1 METIR
6 VIRGMRD
13 IHPDQASWWQRM
25 ERRLADTLRRYGY
38 GEIRTPLLE
47 PTALFA
53 RSIGEDTDIVEKE
66 MYTFQDRDGSS
77 LTLRPEG
84 TASVVRSYIE
94 NTQWKKEPVSRL
106 YYLGPMFRHERPQKG
121 RYRQFSQVGVELIG
135 SLEPAADVEMIDV
148 MVECMSAIGLEDTSL
163 QLNSLGCSAC
173 RPNYRDS
180 LVAYLKQNQSDL
192 CDNCRRR
199 LDNNPLRVLDCKAE
213 ACSRVADGAPKILDV
228 LCADCAGH
236 FQTVR
241 KGLEA
246 LALDYEINHRMV
258 RGLDYYT
265 RTTFELV
272 AAGLGAQNAVA
283 GGGRYDDLV
292 KTLGGPLIPAIGFAA
307 GLDRIL
313 LKLQDT
319 IPEPA
324 SSPNIFVVTRGESGW
339 RASLELMRDLR
350 RAGVQVC
357 SDVRQGSMKSQMKQ
371 ANRRG
376 ARFVVILG
384 EDELTAGRVTVKDMH
399 AEENSDQKQIQVP
412 REDLH
417 SFLLN
422 RLELFEGM
430 AR

>member
-1 METIR
+1 VEPIR

-13 IHPDQASWWQRM
+13 IYPDQALWWQRM
-25 ERRLADTLRRYGY
+25 EWRLADTLRRFGY

-47 PTALFA
+47 PTELFA
-53 RSIGEDTDIVEKE
+53 RSIGEETDIVEKE

-94 NTQWKKEPVSRL
+94 NNQWKKEPVSRL

-135 SLEPAADVEMIDV
+135 SPEPAADVEMIDV
-148 MVECMSAIGLEDTSL
+148 MVECMTAIGLKDTCL

-173 RPNYRDS
+173 RPGYRSS
-180 LVAYLKQNQSDL
+180 LVAYLKDNQGGL
-192 CDNCRRR
+192 CDNCQRR
-199 LDNNPLRVLDCKAE
+199 LDTNPLRVLDCKEE
-213 ACSRVADGAPKILDV
+213 ACSRIADAAPKILDV
-228 LCADCAGH
+228 LCPGCAGH
-236 FQTVR
+236 FETVC
-241 KGLEA
+241 KGLGA
-246 LALDYEINHRMV
+246 LSLSYEINHRMV

-265 RTTFELV
+265 RTAFELV

-292 KTLGGPLIPAIGFAA
+292 KTLGGPEIPAIGFAA

-324 SSPNIFVVTRGESGW
+324 SLPSVFVVTRGEAGW
-339 RASLELMRDLR
+339 RASLDLMRELR
-350 RAGVQVC
+350 RTGVQVC
-357 SDVRQGSMKSQMKQ
+357 SDVRQGSLKSQMKQ
-371 ANRRG
+371 ADRRG

-384 EDELTAGRVTVKDMH
+384 EDELATGRVTVKDMG
-399 AEENSDQKQIQVP
+399 AEENSDRKQIQVP
-412 REDLH
+412 RDELQN
-417 SFLLN
+417 LLLD
-422 RLELFEGM
+422 RLGLVEGM

>member
-1 METIR
+1 VEPIK

-13 IHPDQASWWQRM
+13 IQPDQALWWQRM
-25 ERRLADTLRRYGY
+25 EWKLADTLRRYGY

-47 PTALFA
+47 PTELFA
-53 RSIGEDTDIVEKE
+53 RSIGEETDIVEKE

-94 NTQWKKEPVSRL
+94 NSRWKQEPVSRY

-121 RYRQFSQVGVELIG
+121 RFRQFSQVGVELIG
-135 SLEPAADVEMIDV
+135 SPEPAADVEMIDV
-148 MVECMSAIGLEDTSL
+148 MVECINAIGLKDTSL

-173 RPNYRDS
+173 RPGYRDS
-180 LVAYLKQNQSDL
+180 LVAYLKKNKKGL

-199 LDNNPLRVLDCKAE
+199 LNTNPLRVLDCKEA
-213 ACSRVADGAPKILDV
+213 ACSQIADGAPKMLDV
-228 LCADCAGH
+228 LCQDCAGH

-241 KGLEA
+241 TGLQA
-246 LALDYEINHRMV
+246 LALEYQINHRMV

-292 KTLGGPLIPAIGFAA
+292 KMLGGPEIPAIGFAA

-319 IPEPA
+319 IQEPA
-324 SSPNIFVVTRGESGW
+324 ALPTIFVVTRSKETW
-339 RASLELMRDLR
+339 RASLELMRELR
-350 RAGVQVC
+350 RTGVQVC
-357 SDVRQGSMKSQMKQ
+357 SDVRQGSIKSQMKQ
-371 ANRRG
+371 ADRRG
-376 ARFVVILG
+376 ARFVVVLG
-384 EDELTAGRVTVKDMH
+384 EDELASGRVSVKDMK
-399 AEENSDQKQIQVP
+399 AEAGSDQKQVPVP
-412 REDLH
+412 RKELH
-417 SFLLN
+417 QFLLK
-422 RLELFEGM
+422 RLGLLEGM
-430 AR
+430 V

>member
-1 METIR
+1 VEPIR
-6 VIRGMRD
+6 VILGMRD
-13 IHPDQASWWQRM
+13 ISPEQALWWQRM
-25 ERRLADTLRRYGY
+25 EWRLADTLRRYGY

-53 RSIGEDTDIVEKE
+53 RSIGEETDIVEKE
-66 MYTFQDRDGSS
+66 MYTFEDRDGSS

-84 TASVVRSYIE
+84 TASVVRSYIQ
-94 NTQWKKEPVSRL
+94 NTQWKKEPVSRY

-121 RYRQFSQVGVELIG
+121 RYRQFSQVGVESIG
-135 SLEPAADVEMIDV
+135 SPEPAADVEMIDV
-148 MVECMSAIGLEDTSL
+148 MVECMNVIGLKDTSL
-163 QLNSLGCSAC
+163 QMNSLGCSAC
-173 RPNYRDS
+173 RPGYQDS
-180 LVAYLKQNQSDL
+180 LVAYLKDNRDGL

-199 LDNNPLRVLDCKAE
+199 LDTNPLRVLDCKE
-213 ACSRVADGAPKILDV
+213 DACSRVADGAPKMLDG
-228 LCADCAGH
+228 LCPECAGH

-241 KGLEA
+241 NGLEA
-246 LALDYEINHRMV
+246 LALEYEINHRMV

-272 AAGLGAQNAVA
+272 TAGLGAQNAVA
-283 GGGRYDDLV
+283 GGGRYDGLV
-292 KTLGGPLIPAIGFAA
+292 KTLGGPEIPAIGFAA

-319 IPEPA
+319 IQEPA
-324 SSPNIFVVTRGESGW
+324 SLPNIFVVTRGEDGW

-350 RAGVQVC
+350 RTGVQVC

-376 ARFVVILG
+376 ARFVVIMG
-384 EDELTAGRVTVKDMH
+384 EDELATGRVTVKDMH
-399 AEENSDQKQIQVP
+399 AEDSSDQKQIQVP
-412 REDLH
+412 REDLQN
-417 SFLLN
+417 LLLD
-422 RLELFEGM
+422 RLGLLEGM

>member
-1 METIR
+1 LEPIK

-13 IHPDQASWWQRM
+13 IPPDQALWWQRM
-25 ERRLADTLRRYGY
+25 EWKLADTLRRYGY

-47 PTALFA
+47 PTELFA
-53 RSIGEDTDIVEKE
+53 RSIGEETDIVEKE

-94 NTQWKKEPVSRL
+94 NTQWKKEPVSRY

-121 RYRQFSQVGVELIG
+121 RFRQFSQVGVELIG

-148 MVECMSAIGLEDTSL
+148 MVECMTAIGLKDTAL
-163 QLNSLGCSAC
+163 QLNSLGCTAC
-173 RPNYRDS
+173 RPGYRDS
-180 LVAYLKQNQSDL
+180 LVAYLNKNKQDL
-192 CDNCRRR
+192 CENCQRR
-199 LDNNPLRVLDCKAE
+199 LKTNPLRVLDCKE
-213 ACSRVADGAPKILDV
+213 KTCSQIADGAPKILDV
-228 LCADCAGH
+228 LCKECAGH

-241 KGLEA
+241 DGLES
-246 LALDYEINHRMV
+246 LALEYEINHRMV

-292 KTLGGPLIPAIGFAA
+292 KTLGGPEIPAIGFAA

-319 IPEPA
+319 IQEPA
-324 SSPNIFVVTRGESGW
+324 ALPTIFVVTWGGETW
-339 RASLELMRDLR
+339 RASLELMRELR
-350 RAGVQVC
+350 RTGVQVC

-371 ANRRG
+371 ADRRG
-376 ARFVVILG
+376 ARFVVVLG
-384 EDELTAGRVTVKDMH
+384 EDELSSGQVTVKDMH
-399 AEENSDQKQIQVP
+399 AEADSDQKQVQIP
-412 REDLH
+412 RKELH
-417 SFLLN
+417 RHLLE
-422 RLELFEGM
+422 RLGLLEGM